1 MLPADFSRETAHTRA
16 QHTVEYSRD
25 YYYYTV
31 SGLRAKG
38 GPRRGTD
45 I

>member
-1 MLPADFSRETAHTRA
+1 MLPADFSHETAHTRA